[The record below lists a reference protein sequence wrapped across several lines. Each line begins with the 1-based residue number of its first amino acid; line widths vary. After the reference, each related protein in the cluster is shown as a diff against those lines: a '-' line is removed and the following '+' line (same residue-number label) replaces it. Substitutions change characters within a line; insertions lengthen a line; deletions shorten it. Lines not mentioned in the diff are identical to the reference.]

1 MAGKFVFGVGITD
14 TVHHFHEVVIEK
26 DGVSEIVVHDKVD
39 NTLVD
44 FSGQEG
50 RRFSEI
56 LSEHSGIY
64 LKNYGIGQLSSIS
77 INGSSAA
84 QTDILWNGVK
94 LNSPTTGQIDL
105 SLFDIS
111 SGDQVSIFTTS
122 QHHTS
127 GIGIGGTL
135 AVNNNLDLGLAQNI
149 RSSNIIR
156 VGSFGEKVISMSNIY
171 GVGGF
176 RGATKLSLMGADND
190 FAFTNDTRIG
200 APVMHQT
207 NAATKQLSFTQQL
220 QYTIKKNYTIG
231 ADLWITDADRQ
242 LPPVMTVDVS
252 HEHQWDQSYR
262 AIAYL
267 SGSKERFHFSLK
279 TAYLY
284 DKLKYTD
291 PSAII
296 DSRSSSIAIRNIFS
310 AAYEFRHN
318 LFLFGELHYDH
329 ESARSTGFDIAR
341 QRDLTSANLTIKY
354 LHGSGLFVGSG
365 AHVDMLGAHLLP
377 ASASVFIGI
386 NKAIGKSYLVATLNG
401 DRSYRLPALND
412 LYWTTGGNP
421 DLRPEKAWKSSVHVH
436 YEYSYWF
443 TLIADGYYNYVT
455 DWILWHP
462 TQTGIWMPDNVR
474 RVLSRG
480 MTVSLHFQSKKD
492 MRDKGFIAAGNLSY
506 SYTKTTSLDAVSAN
520 DNSQG
525 KQLIYVPL
533 HNFTASVRFQYHH
546 FYILCSHSH
555 TGERFTSTDNS
566 QSLKTYYL
574 THLEAGKD
582 FFFSGQQIGLSFR
595 VCNVANMQYQA
606 VADRPMP
613 GRSFEG
619 TVRINLVK

>member
-1 MAGKFVFGVGITD
+1 
-14 TVHHFHEVVIEK
+14 
-26 DGVSEIVVHDKVD
+26 
-39 NTLVD
+39 
-44 FSGQEG
+44 
-50 RRFSEI
+50 
-56 LSEHSGIY
+56 
-64 LKNYGIGQLSSIS
+64 
-77 INGSSAA
+77 
-84 QTDILWNGVK
+84 
-94 LNSPTTGQIDL
+94 
-105 SLFDIS
+105 LFDIS
-111 SGDQVSIFTTS
+111 AGDHVSIFTTS
-122 QHHTS
+122 QHHTA

-135 AVNNNLDLGLAQNI
+135 SVNNNLDLGQAQNI
-149 RSSNIIR
+149 RSSNTIR
-156 VGSFGEKVISMSNIY
+156 AGSFGEKVIAMSNIY

-176 RGATKLSLMGADND
+176 RGATKLSLLSADND
-190 FAFTNDTRIG
+190 FPFINDTRIG

-207 NAATKQLSFTQQL
+207 NGATRQLSFTQQL
-220 QYTIKKNYTIG
+220 QYTIRKNYTVG

-242 LPPVMTVDVS
+242 LPPVMTIDVS

-267 SGSKERFHFSLK
+267 SGHKERFRFSLK

-291 PSAII
+291 PSAGI
-296 DSRSSSIAIRNIFS
+296 DSRSSSVAIRNIFS
-310 AAYEFRHN
+310 ATYEFRQN
-318 LFLFGELHYDH
+318 VFLFGELHYDH
-329 ESARSTGFDIAR
+329 ETARSTGFDITR
-341 QRDLTSANLTIKY
+341 QRDLASANLMVKY
-354 LHGSGLFVGSG
+354 IHGSGLFVGSG
-365 AHVDMLGAHLLP
+365 VHGDLLGTHVLP
-377 ASASVFIGI
+377 VSASVFIGV
-386 NKAIGKSYLVATLNG
+386 NKYLGKGNLVATLNG

-412 LYWTTGGNP
+412 LYWNEGGNP
-421 DLRPEKAWKSSVHVH
+421 NLRPEKAWKSAIHVN
-436 YEYSYWF
+436 YEYSYWL

-480 MTVSLHFQSKKD
+480 TTIGLHLQSKKD
-492 MRDKGFIAAGNLSY
+492 MMDKGFIASGTISY

-533 HNFTASVRFQYHH
+533 HNFTANIRFQYRH
-546 FYILCSHSH
+546 FYILCAHSH

-566 QSLKTYYL
+566 QSLKAYYL

-582 FFFSGQQIGLSFR
+582 FYLSGQQIGLSFR
-595 VCNVANMQYQA
+595 VSNIANMQYQA